1 MPQKFAVF
9 SAHMKRGKKTP
20 RFLWAFF
27 LEKFQEFMFIA
38 YTDNCS

>member
-1 MPQKFAVF
+1 MPQNFAVL
-9 SAHMKRGKKTP
+9 SAHMKRGKKKKTP

-38 YTDNCS
+38 